1 MVIEL
6 QGIHKAFTSGFLMKR
21 QPVLRG
27 LDLHVQQGDTY
38 ALLGANG
45 AGKSTTI
52 RILLGLSTADGG
64 MGTVFGSPL
73 GSVAARR
80 RLGYLPENP
89 SFHEQLTPA
98 EFLRYSGQLLG
109 LPGRDLLRRI
119 DTLLEKVQLQ
129 DARDRRLRKLSKG
142 MCQRLGLAQVLLGDP
157 ELLIL
162 DEPMS
167 GLDPPGRKMVRDL
180 ILEQRDAGKT
190 VLFSTH
196 ILGDAEAVC
205 TRAGILRAGQLARE
219 LDIDEMAAFN
229 SGVIDVQ
236 VGGLSQERIAVLEA
250 QGYRCEQRGS
260 TLVIGSESGERT
272 QQLLRHLLDWE
283 VAVLSVVPR
292 QASLEE
298 VYMRTQ
304 MSAGNPDHR
313 PRENPVASSSL
324 QEVRK

>member
-21 QPVLRG
+21 QPVLQG
-27 LDLHVQQGDTY
+27 LDLHVHQGDTY

-52 RILLGLSTADGG
+52 RILLGLSTADAGQG
-64 MGTVFGSPL
+64 SVLGSPL

-89 SFHEQLTPA
+89 SFHEQLTHA

-109 LPGRDLLRRI
+109 MPGRQLSGRI
-119 DTLLEKVQLQ
+119 DMLLEKVQLQ
-129 DARDRRLRKLSKG
+129 DARNRRLRKLSKG

-205 TRAGILRAGQLARE
+205 TRAGILRSGQLARE
-219 LDIDEMAAFN
+219 LNIDEMATFN
-229 SGVIDVQ
+229 SGVVDVH
-236 VGGLSQERIAVLEA
+236 VSGLSPERIAALESA
-250 QGYRCEQRGS
+250 GYRCVAHGVSVVVSAEG
-260 TLVIGSESGERT
+260 GDRT
-272 QQLLRHLLDWE
+272 QEALRRLLEWD
-283 VAVLSVVPR
+283 AQVLSVMPR

-304 MSAGNPDHR
+304 SMAARAEDS
-313 PRENPVASSSL
+313 PRETPVATSRL
-324 QEVRK
+324 EEVRR